1 MENAAPRFSIDMCP
15 SSIAPDRDEP
25 RVAPTSA
32 ALEAEYQ
39 RKIATGWLH
48 LADITADDAL
58 RASYARI
65 ARHHIQLAEAEE
77 ANAGT

>member
-1 MENAAPRFSIDMCP
+1 MCT
-15 SSIAPDRDEP
+15 SSVAESADPDRDEP

-39 RKIATGWLH
+39 RKVATGWLH

-77 ANAGT
+77 ANVGS